1 MTTLTTN
8 PLSSDQETAVRMFL
22 DALHIEYKTNED
34 TDDTTYL
41 LSSTANAKHL
51 KKSIEQGQKGEVIG
65 LHPDEIWKL

>member
-1 MTTLTTN
+1 
-8 PLSSDQETAVRMFL
+8 MFL

-51 KKSIEQGQKGEVIG
+51 KKSIEQGQKGEVME
-65 LHPDEIWKL
+65 LYPDEIWKP

>member
-41 LSSTANAKHL
+41 LSSTANAEHL
-51 KKSIEQGQKGEVIG
+51 KKSIEQGQKGEVTE
-65 LHPDEIWKL
+65 LHLDDIWKP